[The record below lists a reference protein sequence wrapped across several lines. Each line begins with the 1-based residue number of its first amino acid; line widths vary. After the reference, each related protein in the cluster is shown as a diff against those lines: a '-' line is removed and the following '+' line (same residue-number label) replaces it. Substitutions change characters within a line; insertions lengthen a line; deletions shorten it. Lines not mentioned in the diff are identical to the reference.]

1 MIKDK
6 GAAVLYYN
14 IERETSMFSKL
25 EHLENV
31 SIEDKTLRGVWENI
45 LTIDDLHLIDL
56 ILKYRKIIEKPTYSR
71 KKIEK

>member
-1 MIKDK
+1 
-6 GAAVLYYN
+6 
-14 IERETSMFSKL
+14 MFSKL